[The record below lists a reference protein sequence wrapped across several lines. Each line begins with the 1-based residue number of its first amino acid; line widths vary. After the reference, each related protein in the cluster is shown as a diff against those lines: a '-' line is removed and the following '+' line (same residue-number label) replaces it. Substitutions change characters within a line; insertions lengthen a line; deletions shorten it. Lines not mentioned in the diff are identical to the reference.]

1 MVHGGVAFCGGEAS
15 SGGEGPSPSGSAVD
29 LLRGFEGLDARR
41 EDEVVDGR
49 RDRRTGELRADVEG
63 RLLGGCLVARDERT
77 GDRRIEVRA
86 WWRAQLRWQA
96 CATAV
101 AGV

>member
-1 MVHGGVAFCGGEAS
+1 M
-15 SGGEGPSPSGSAVD
+15 GPSPGGSAVD

-63 RLLGGCLVARDERT
+63 RLLGGGLVARDERT